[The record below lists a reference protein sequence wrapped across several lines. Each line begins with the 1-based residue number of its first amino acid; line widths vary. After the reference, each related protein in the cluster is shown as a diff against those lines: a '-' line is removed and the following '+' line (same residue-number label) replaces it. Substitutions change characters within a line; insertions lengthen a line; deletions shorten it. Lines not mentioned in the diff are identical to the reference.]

1 MGLRSEDMELFY
13 DSVIIHSIG
22 IVTEQ
27 MQDSAPAIEALSRTL
42 TGTKLLGRRLFR
54 QKSSIFGP
62 LNKIRPVQ

>member
-1 MGLRSEDMELFY
+1 DMELFY

-27 MQDSAPAIEALSRTL
+27 IPDSAPAIEALSRTL
-42 TGTKLLGRRLFR
+42 TGTKLIGRRLFR

-62 LNKIRPVQ
+62 LNKIRPAQ